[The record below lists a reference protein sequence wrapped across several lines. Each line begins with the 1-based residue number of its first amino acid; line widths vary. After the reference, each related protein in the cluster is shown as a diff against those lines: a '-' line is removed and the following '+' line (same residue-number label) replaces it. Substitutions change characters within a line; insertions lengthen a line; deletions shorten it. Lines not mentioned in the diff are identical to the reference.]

1 MLWTLARIIQGFVDV
16 LLKDKLLFPFILRHF
31 MFLVSQE
38 WGDEDTKKPE
48 STVTLWS
55 SLGVAL
61 LHLLVQVLQF

>member
-1 MLWTLARIIQGFVDV
+1 
-16 LLKDKLLFPFILRHF
+16 